1 MLGFV
6 IWAMIGCCFI
16 GLGVYALFAKK
27 VMAFWANAQMFEV
40 NDVKRYNRA
49 MGKSWCIFGSVFI
62 ALGIPLL
69 AGQNTVLALLSAL
82 GVAVEV
88 IAFMA
93 VYTLVIEK
101 KYRKG

>member
-1 MLGFV
+1 MIGFA
-6 IWAMIGCCFI
+6 IWAIVGGCII
-16 GLGVYALFAKK
+16 GLGVYAFFATRP
-27 VMAFWANAQMFEV
+27 VAFWANAEMFEV

-49 MGKSWCIFGSVFI
+49 MGTSWCVFGSVFI

-69 AGQNTVLALLSAL
+69 AGQNTALALLSAL